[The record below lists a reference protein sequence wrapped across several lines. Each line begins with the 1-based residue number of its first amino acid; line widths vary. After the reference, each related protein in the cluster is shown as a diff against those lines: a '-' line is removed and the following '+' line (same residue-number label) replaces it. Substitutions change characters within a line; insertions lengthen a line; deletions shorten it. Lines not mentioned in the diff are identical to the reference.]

1 MKRNSRNRNEKEF
14 SLINLIFY
22 MLLAFVIIFIGIYL
36 FVPKFRRNVNR
47 DLQKVFKVDFDA
59 KTKFLDKNKEDKNK
73 DKEDAKNKKEKTA
86 EENLKSKDEKSAL
99 KKEKNKNEN
108 KNEIKEKTEEKKE
121 MQEEVIKE
129 KTPEEKALN
138 LVNKSHNVNGTYMSY
153 VMDKVSDSIYLVAL
167 SDPNTTN
174 LKAVFEV
181 NILTGEIKQK

>member
-1 MKRNSRNRNEKEF
+1 MKRNFNNRNINENEF
-14 SLINLIFY
+14 SFINLIFY
-22 MLLAFVIIFIGIYL
+22 ILLTFVIIFIGIYI

-73 DKEDAKNKKEKTA
+73 DEEDAKNKKEA
-86 EENLKSKDEKSAL
+86 EHNLKANDEKNIL
-99 KKEKNKNEN
+99 EEKNKTED

-138 LVNKSHNVNGTYMSY
+138 LVNKSHNINGTYMSY
-153 VMDKVSDSIYLVAL
+153 VMDKMSDSVYLVAL

-181 NILTGEIKQK
+181 NILNGEIKQK

>member
-1 MKRNSRNRNEKEF
+1 MKRNSRNRNEKEI

-22 MLLAFVIIFIGIYL
+22 ILLACVIIFIVIYL
-36 FVPKFRRNVNR
+36 LVPRFRRNVNR

-73 DKEDAKNKKEKTA
+73 NKDEEDENKKEA
-86 EENLKSKDEKSAL
+86 EENLKAEDEKSIVE
-99 KKEKNKNEN
+99 KEKNKNED
-108 KNEIKEKTEEKKE
+108 KNEIIEKTEEKKE

-138 LVNKSHNVNGTYMSY
+138 LVNKSHNINGTYMSY
-153 VMDKVSDSIYLVAL
+153 VMDKLTDSVYLVAL
-167 SDPNTTN
+167 SDPDTTN

>member
-1 MKRNSRNRNEKEF
+1 MKRISKNKNEKEV

-22 MLLAFVIIFIGIYL
+22 ILLAFVIIFIGIYL

-59 KTKFLDKNKEDKNK
+59 KTKFLDKNKKDKNK
-73 DKEDAKNKKEKTA
+73 VEEESEKEVEKK
-86 EENLKSKDEKSAL
+86 LKDKDEKSIL
-99 KKEKNKNEN
+99 EKEKNKNED

-138 LVNKSHNVNGTYMSY
+138 LVNKAHNVNGTYMSY
-153 VMDKVSDSIYLVAL
+153 VMDKTSDSVYLVAL